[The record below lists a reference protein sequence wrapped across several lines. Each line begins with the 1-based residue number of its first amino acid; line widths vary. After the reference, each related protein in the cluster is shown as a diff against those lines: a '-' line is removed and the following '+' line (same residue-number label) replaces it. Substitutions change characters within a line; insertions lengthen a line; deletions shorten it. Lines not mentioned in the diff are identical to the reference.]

1 MKANIKNIFLAVAI
15 GGFITGTTTSC
26 KKDDPA
32 PAPDNTITGKV
43 VADANF
49 STLEAA
55 VVKAGLGST
64 LSGTGPFTVFA
75 PDNAAF
81 TASGITSVEPL
92 TADFLKKVL
101 LYHTVAAKAL
111 AADLPTA
118 VNTKFTTASATG
130 VPADSIFVTKSAAGV
145 YINGV
150 KVKTADVSA
159 TNGVIHVIDRVL
171 LPPSGELVAT
181 VVAANGG
188 DDGLDSLERA
198 VVRVETE
205 AGGLV
210 SLLNSNILTVF
221 APTNKA
227 FRSLLTGL
235 GVNNIDQI
243 PLATLG
249 AVLQHHVV
257 VGRSFSNSL
266 SNGQSITMFDNKN
279 STIAISAA
287 GATIKGSG
295 TVLPSPTA
303 KIIATDIMATK
314 AVVHKIDAVII
325 P

>member
-1 MKANIKNIFLAVAI
+1 MKTNIKDIFLAVAI
-15 GGFITGTTTSC
+15 GGFITVTTTSC

-55 VVKAGLGST
+55 VTKAGLGST

-81 TASGITSVEPL
+81 NASAITSLEPL
-92 TADFLKKVL
+92 SADFLKKVL

-118 VNTKFTTASATG
+118 VNTKYTTAAAPG
-130 VPADSIFVTKSAAGV
+130 VPADSIFVTKNSGGV

-150 KVKTADVSA
+150 KVKSADVSA
-159 TNGVIHVIDRVL
+159 SNGVIHVIDRVL
-171 LPPSGELVAT
+171 LPPTGELVAT

-188 DDGLDSLERA
+188 DEGLDSLERA

-205 AGGLV
+205 VGGLV
-210 SLLNSNILTVF
+210 NLLNSNIVTVF

-227 FRSLLTGL
+227 FRSLLTAL
-235 GVNNIDQI
+235 GVSNINQI
-243 PLATLG
+243 PIATLG
-249 AVLQHHVV
+249 AVLQHHVL
-257 VGRSFSNSL
+257 VGRGFSNSL
-266 SNGQSITMFDNKN
+266 SNGTLTMFDTKN
-279 STIAISAA
+279 TTIAISSA

-303 KIIATDIMATK
+303 KIIATDIMCTK

>member
-118 VNTKFTTASATG
+118 VNTKFATAVATG

-145 YINGV
+145 FINGV
-150 KVKTADVSA
+150 KVKSADVSA
-159 TNGVIHVIDRVL
+159 TNGVIHVIEKVL

-188 DDGLDSLERA
+188 DEGLDSLERA

-227 FRSLLTGL
+227 FRNLLTAL
-235 GVNNIDQI
+235 GVTSIDQI

-249 AVLQHHVV
+249 AVLQHHVL
-257 VGRSFSNSL
+257 VGRGFSNSL
-266 SNGQSITMFDNKN
+266 SNGSITMYDRNN
-279 STIAISAA
+279 ATVAVSAT

-303 KIIATDIMATK
+303 NIIATDIMCTK